1 MSKSFPE
8 HPYLQGNFAPVSFES
23 DAHDLPIAGELPR
36 ELNGTLYRNGPNP
49 QFAPRGFYHWFAGD
63 GMLHAFHLENGK
75 ASYRNRFVRTPKFE
89 LEREAGQAM
98 FGAFGNPMES
108 DPSTFGKDSG
118 IANTN
123 VVWHAGRLIALEEA
137 HKPFEVDPGSLEP
150 RGYQDYASQQLSR
163 MTAHPK
169 IDPATGEMVCF
180 AYGNDGPLTAGMA
193 YYVIDKHGRLI
204 RFDRFQ
210 APYAAMVHD
219 FLVTRDFV
227 LFPIMPLTASMERA
241 MSGKPAFAWEPD
253 KGTHIGVL
261 RRNAPIESLR
271 WFKGDPRY
279 VFHPMNAWNEGNKIM
294 ADVMEYPVAPLFPN
308 PDGSMPQDARRTA
321 SLKRWTFDLDANSD
335 GFTSAA
341 LDDLAGEFPRLDE
354 RHTGLAY
361 RHGYFAAATGSD
373 DSVGFDTLVH
383 LDLKSGTRQMH
394 KLGGGDAVS
403 EPVFVPRSATAE
415 EGDGWLLSVVWRDAD
430 KRSDL
435 LVFDA
440 PALAKGPIATV
451 QLSTRVPFGFHGNWR
466 PAAA

>member
-1 MSKSFPE
+1 MSKPFPA
-8 HPYLQGNFAPVSFES
+8 HPYLSGNFAPLSFEA
-23 DAHDLPIAGELPR
+23 DAHDLPVQGTLPR

-63 GMLHAFHLENGK
+63 GMLHAFNLENGK
-75 ASYRNRFVRTPKFE
+75 ASYRNRFVRTPKWQ
-89 LEREAGQAM
+89 LENQAGQAM

-118 IANTN
+118 LANTN
-123 VVWHAGRLIALEEA
+123 VVWHAGKLIALEEG
-137 HKPFEVDPGSLEP
+137 HKPFEVDPVSLAP
-150 RGYQDYASQQLSR
+150 RGYRDYGNQQLSR

-169 IDPATGEMVCF
+169 LDPETGELVCF
-180 AYGNDGPLTAGMA
+180 AYGNDGPLSAGMA
-193 YYVIDKHGRLI
+193 YYVIDKHGKLT

-261 RRNAPIESLR
+261 RRDAPIETMR

-279 VFHPMNAWNEGNKIM
+279 VFHPMNAWNEGNKIF

-308 PDGSMPQDARRTA
+308 PDGSLPKAARRTA
-321 SLKRWTFDLDANSD
+321 NLQRWTFDLDANSD
-335 GFTSAA
+335 DFTAQP

-354 RHTGLAY
+354 RFAGLKY
-361 RHGYFAAATGSD
+361 RHGYYAAGSEENL
-373 DSVGFDTLVH
+373 SVGFDTLAH
-383 LDLKSGTRQMH
+383 LDHVTGKRQTY
-394 KLGGGDAVS
+394 KVDGGDAFS

-415 EGDGWLLSVVWRDAD
+415 EGDGWLLSVAWRQAD

-440 PALAKGPIATV
+440 PALAAGPVATV
-451 QLSTRVPFGFHGNWR
+451 ELTSRVPFGFHGNWR
-466 PAAA
+466 PAA

>member
-1 MSKSFPE
+1 MSKPFPND
-8 HPYLQGNFAPVSFES
+8 PFLQGNYAPLSFEA
-23 DAHDLPIAGELPR
+23 DAYDLPVVGELPR

-49 QFAPRGFYHWFAGD
+49 QFAPRGFHHWFAGD
-63 GMLHAFHLENGK
+63 GMLHAFTIDNGK
-75 ASYRNRFVRTPKFE
+75 ASYRNRFVRTPKFD

-98 FGAFGNPMES
+98 FGAFGNPMTS

-118 IANTN
+118 VANTN
-123 VVWHAGRLIALEEA
+123 VVWHAGKLIALEEG
-137 HKPFEVDPGSLEP
+137 HKPFEVDPVSLAP
-150 RGYQDYASQQLSR
+150 RGYQDFASQQLSR

-169 IDPATGEMVCF
+169 IDPETGEMVCF

-193 YYVIDKHGRLI
+193 YYVIDKHGRLT

-271 WFKGDPRY
+271 WFKGDARY
-279 VFHPMNAWNEGNKIM
+279 VFHPMNAWNEGNKIF
-294 ADVMEYPVAPLFPN
+294 ADVMEYSVAPLFPN
-308 PDGSMPQDARRTA
+308 PDGSVTKDARRTA

-335 GFTSAA
+335 DFSSQPI
-341 LDDLAGEFPRLDE
+341 DDLAGEFPRLDE
-354 RHTGLAY
+354 RYAGLNY
-361 RHGYFAAATGSD
+361 RHGYYAAGGED
-373 DSVGFDTLVH
+373 NISVGFDTLAH
-383 LDLKSGTRQMH
+383 LDHKTGARQIYQVS
-394 KLGGGDAVS
+394 GGDAVS
-403 EPVFVPRSATAE
+403 EPVFVPRSASAG
-415 EGDGWLLSVVWRDAD
+415 EGDGWLLSVVWRQAD
-430 KRSDL
+430 KHSDL

-440 PALAKGPIATV
+440 PNLSGGPIATV
-451 QLSTRVPFGFHGNWR
+451 QLTTRVPFGFHGNWR
-466 PAAA
+466 QAA

>member
-8 HPYLQGNFAPVSFES
+8 HQYLQGNFAPVSFEAE
-23 DAHDLPIAGELPR
+23 AHDLPIKGELPR
-36 ELNGTLYRNGPNP
+36 DLNGTLYRNGPNP

-63 GMLHAFHLENGK
+63 GMLHAFNIENGK
-75 ASYRNRFVRTPKFE
+75 ASYRNRWVRTPKFQ
-89 LEREAGQAM
+89 LEREAGQSM

-118 IANTN
+118 VANTN
-123 VVWHAGRLIALEEA
+123 VVWHAGKLIALEEG
-137 HKPFEVDPGSLEP
+137 HKPFEIDAVSLEP
-150 RGYQDYASQQLSR
+150 RGYQNYASDQLSR

-169 IDPATGEMVCF
+169 LDPETGEMVCF

-193 YYVIDKHGRLI
+193 YYVIDKTGKLT

-210 APYAAMVHD
+210 APYPAMVHD

-241 MSGKPAFAWEPD
+241 MSGKPPFAWEPD

-261 RRNAPIESLR
+261 RRGAPIETLR
-271 WFKGDPRY
+271 WFKGDARY

-308 PDGSMPQDARRTA
+308 PDGSVTKDVRRTA
-321 SLKRWTFDLDANSD
+321 NLVRWTFDLDNNSD
-335 GFTSAA
+335 GFASQP

-354 RHTGLAY
+354 RRTGLNY
-361 RHGYFAAATGSD
+361 RHGYFAADTSANPAE
-373 DSVGFDTLVH
+373 GFNSLVH
-383 LDLKSGTRQMH
+383 IDFKTGKRVLHSQT
-394 KLGGGDAVS
+394 GGDAVS
-403 EPVFVPRSATAE
+403 EPIFVPRSANAD
-415 EGDGWLLSVVWRDAD
+415 EGDGWLLSVVWREAD

-440 PALAKGPIATV
+440 PNLAAGPIATV
-451 QLSTRVPFGFHGNWR
+451 QLSSRVPFGFHGNWR
-466 PAAA
+466 PAH